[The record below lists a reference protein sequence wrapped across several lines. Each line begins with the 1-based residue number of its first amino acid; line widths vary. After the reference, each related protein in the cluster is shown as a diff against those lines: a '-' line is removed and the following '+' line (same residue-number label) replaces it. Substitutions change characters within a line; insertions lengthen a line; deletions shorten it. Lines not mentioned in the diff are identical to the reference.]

1 MLQEAFPGY
10 AWKIK
15 IKPSDCSSYLEIAL
29 VAKRISRKL
38 LTELSLSWG
47 VEIPRRTRE
56 WLHLLATWCQQLQ
69 AIRASVVF
77 RVQCETYFNERAAME
92 SRWYEG
98 REKERRGR
106 GGEKKGEGAGDEMR
120 WLARDRGGNV
130 RGGAAGC
137 WGQDERR
144 SLKWKC
150 HWRKVKVINGI
161 RPSDRVNSMPGA
173 IVAAKRDTR
182 TYTKLK
188 REWGEIEGRG
198 WAPGPFLKSARRVSE
213 SQGGEVR
220 RNGENCAWNK
230 WEWSGEE
237 KREGKLEWVA
247 SVQRDAVTIRR
258 RVKRNTRNFFSF

>member
-1 MLQEAFPGY
+1 MKYKVEKKSQRDIERLRNNLEEAFPGY

-47 VEIPRRTRE
+47 VEILRRTRE

-106 GGEKKGEGAGDEMR
+106 GARRRGRERGTRWGDSPGIEAAMFAVEPPDVEGR
-120 WLARDRGGNV
+120 TRDDHWNGN
-130 RGGAAGC
+130 AIDA
-137 WGQDERR
+137 
-144 SLKWKC
+144 KWK
-150 HWRKVKVINGI
+150 
-161 RPSDRVNSMPGA
+161 
-173 IVAAKRDTR
+173 
-182 TYTKLK
+182 
-188 REWGEIEGRG
+188 
-198 WAPGPFLKSARRVSE
+198 
-213 SQGGEVR
+213 
-220 RNGENCAWNK
+220 
-230 WEWSGEE
+230 
-237 KREGKLEWVA
+237 
-247 SVQRDAVTIRR
+247 
-258 RVKRNTRNFFSF
+258 